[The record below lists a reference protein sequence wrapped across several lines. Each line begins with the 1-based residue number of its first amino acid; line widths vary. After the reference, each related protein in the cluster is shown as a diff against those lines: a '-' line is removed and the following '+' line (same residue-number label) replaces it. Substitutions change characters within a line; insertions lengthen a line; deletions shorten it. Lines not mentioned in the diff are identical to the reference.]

1 MWRTVAS
8 VIGGLVAW
16 ALIVTLLNFGLRL
29 WLPGYAAAEPAMAF
43 TLAMKIGRLS
53 EALLAG
59 LAAGAVVHKIAPE
72 SRAAPWVVG
81 LVLLVCFVPIH
92 IQLWSKFP
100 IWYHLTFLLSL
111 VPMVVLGSQVRPN
124 AREMAPRP
132 STV

>member
-8 VIGGLVAW
+8 VVVGLVAW

-29 WLPGYAAAEPAMAF
+29 WLPGYAAAEPAMTF
-43 TLAMKIGRLS
+43 TLPMKIARLS

-81 LVLLVCFVPIH
+81 LVLLACFVPIH

-100 IWYHLTFLLSL
+100 IWYHLTVLLTL
-111 VPMVVLGSQVRPN
+111 VPMVMLGASLRRSN
-124 AREMAPRP
+124 A
-132 STV
+132 